1 MVVTRGYNDQ
11 DVVELA
17 RLTLEHDWHVRL
29 IELMPVGSP
38 AEIAFNHY
46 VPSAESLTRI
56 EAELGSLFPLYGGA
70 VMGEAKLYR
79 LPGALGSVGF
89 ISPMSDPYCHSCNRM
104 RLTADGR
111 IRLCLLSEQE
121 LNLRDL
127 LRHGG
132 SQQELVALFRQ
143 AIMVKPAGG
152 MLQQGLYPESRT
164 MSQIGG

>member
-1 MVVTRGYNDQ
+1 
-11 DVVELA
+11 
-17 RLTLEHDWHVRL
+17 
-29 IELMPVGSP
+29 
-38 AEIAFNHY
+38 
-46 VPSAESLTRI
+46 SLTRI
-56 EAELGSLFPLYGGA
+56 ETELGSLFPLYGGE

-132 SQQELVALFRQ
+132 SQQEVVGLFRQ